1 MTFLHGTSVL
11 LINQTNATSQSN
23 VFSYK
28 FPNGSV
34 TFKDREIAVSSI
46 IIPYS
51 WYNITSQYLNTSFTL
66 IVPTTDGVTNTT
78 LNITIPD
85 GFYTISQL
93 NSFIQ
98 KQLISSNFYLVNA
111 NAQNVYYIEIVANSN
126 LNLAQ
131 INCYVVP
138 NALPTGYANPGWI
151 LPTNGTR
158 VIQFVVNNSAF
169 GSLIGFTNATYPSNQ
184 TQASTY
190 SVSSNQMPQISP
202 VSSLLCSC
210 SLVNNILSS
219 PSNILTSIPITSTFG
234 TQIIFS
240 PNEFIWVS
248 VLDGTYSSFNV
259 IFTDQSNNIIKLTDS
274 NVTINLVLK

>member
-138 NALPTGYANPGWI
+138 NALPIGFANPGWI
-151 LPTNGTR
+151 LPAIGTR

-219 PSNILTSIPITSTFG
+219 PSNILTSIPITSAFG